1 MVQMT
6 GNFQG
11 IGAQNFGDLTI
22 IGKYAFLLD
31 NTTGNVVSGGLA
43 LTAPTGPGIST
54 LDGNL
59 HSTLFQPWFGYIL
72 NRDRFFVN
80 AFHSVVAPTDP
91 RDVTLLFNDVG
102 INYWLY
108 RAAAPNR
115 TLNYIVPLLEAHL
128 TTPLN
133 HRNQD
138 ALIFVPDA
146 LILTSGVN
154 IGLMRNAN
162 LSLGVATPITG
173 PRIFNIETFMQLNWR
188 F

>member
-1 MVQMT
+1 
-6 GNFQG
+6 
-11 IGAQNFGDLTI
+11 
-22 IGKYAFLLD
+22 
-31 NTTGNVVSGGLA
+31 
-43 LTAPTGPGIST
+43 
-54 LDGNL
+54 
-59 HSTLFQPWFGYIL
+59 
-72 NRDRFFVN
+72 
-80 AFHSVVAPTDP
+80 
-91 RDVTLLFNDVG
+91 
-102 INYWLY
+102 
-108 RAAAPNR
+108 
-115 TLNYIVPLLEAHL
+115 LLEAHL